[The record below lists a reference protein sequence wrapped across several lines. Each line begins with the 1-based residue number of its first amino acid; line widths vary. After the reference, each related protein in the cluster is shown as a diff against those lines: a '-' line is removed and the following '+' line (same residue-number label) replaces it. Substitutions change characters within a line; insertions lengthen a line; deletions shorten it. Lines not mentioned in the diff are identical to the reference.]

1 MKSCIIQCLAYSG
14 FAIKE
19 KLAFFPFPPLL
30 GGGRNKHDLN
40 ANFSQMISPPPKKKN
55 NSRKQ
60 THL

>member
-30 GGGRNKHDLN
+30 GGEETN
-40 ANFSQMISPPPKKKN
+40 M
-55 NSRKQ
+55 
-60 THL
+60 T